1 MPQATYASASKQTST
16 GKSAGKSATAVK
28 KARGGTKKSA
38 ASAAVTEAALASAR
52 ATLAGIQ
59 NERDDK
65 VWIGNPAVGQYSVGR
80 PKKETIDFGMIVKQ
94 VLTESGV
101 NLDRV
106 EQSAINGLLEH
117 ARLYAWHLVAD
128 AQDYAIHRTCNA
140 AAQITGPDLM
150 LAYQSQDDRMR
161 GQDKVTNNLTA
172 FFEEEVNVVPLP
184 RIPDDC
190 YNGIVLPPSGQT
202 LLARTYDIIP
212 SVSLGSSSTSKMGE
226 RVPPKRRIS
235 SKAKSNKIDIK
246 LKSLAPSPSTSAS
259 QAVATSQASAG
270 QLGPNVGEKRK
281 ME

>member
-1 MPQATYASASKQTST
+1 M
-16 GKSAGKSATAVK
+16 
-28 KARGGTKKSA
+28 
-38 ASAAVTEAALASAR
+38 
-52 ATLAGIQ
+52 
-59 NERDDK
+59 
-65 VWIGNPAVGQYSVGR
+65 
-80 PKKETIDFGMIVKQ
+80 
-94 VLTESGV
+94 
-101 NLDRV
+101 
-106 EQSAINGLLEH
+106 
-117 ARLYAWHLVAD
+117 
-128 AQDYAIHRTCNA
+128 
-140 AAQITGPDLM
+140 
-150 LAYQSQDDRMR
+150 
-161 GQDKVTNNLTA
+161 TNKLTA

-246 LKSLAPSPSTSAS
+246 IKGLAPSTSAS
-259 QAVATSQASAG
+259 QAVATSQASAD